1 MVIFTD
7 DENFPEYPE
16 YPEYSEYPEYDTVCT
31 TVRGP
36 RPNKPCKFP
45 FIFNGE
51 IKNTCIKGQLRP
63 EPWCST
69 KVDVLEHYIR
79 GEWGYCGESCSNS
92 GNTTNCDWGPG
103 PGFEKPGFGFLCIF
117 AHFRPQKGNPG
128 TRVLRLKNETC
139 SNGKNPGFKPGSGTR
154 AQSLTTMANIIY
166 TILGIMPPIFRFK
179 K

>member
-1 MVIFTD
+1 MLFWIGYFYRWWKFSWISGISRILWVSWIR
-7 DENFPEYPE
+7 
-16 YPEYSEYPEYDTVCT
+16 YSLHHSERSKTKQT
-31 TVRGP
+31 
-36 RPNKPCKFP
+36 

-117 AHFRPQKGNPG
+117 AHFRPQKGNLG

-154 AQSLTTMANIIY
+154 AQSLLLKLVPEDLKNNI
-166 TILGIMPPIFRFK
+166 FF
-179 K
+179 